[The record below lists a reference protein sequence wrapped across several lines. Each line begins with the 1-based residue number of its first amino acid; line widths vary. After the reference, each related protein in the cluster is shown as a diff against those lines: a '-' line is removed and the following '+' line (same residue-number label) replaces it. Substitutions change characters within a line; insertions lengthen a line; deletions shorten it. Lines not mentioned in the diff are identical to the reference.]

1 MKNLTLLTAMV
12 LVLAGALA
20 LGQRLPSTLPSF
32 VNRQAYVT
40 RSPRTQGCAWIFQIG
55 GKRYH
60 AGITYEEVKGGPDW
74 TPSMPLPLSFPKV
87 EEIARAQLNKI
98 VGDSSSWEL
107 TDLQLK
113 RIPGEDQRAW
123 FYVVGLKPGEESL
136 LQAHESFYAVISL
149 AGVVGKIEEEAAT
162 R

>member
-1 MKNLTLLTAMV
+1 MKNPILLPVIV
-12 LVLAGALA
+12 LVLAGAFA
-20 LGQRLPSTLPSF
+20 LGQGLPSTLPSK
-32 VNRQAYVT
+32 NRQGYIT
-40 RSPRTQGCAWIFQIG
+40 RSPQAQAYGWEFQIG

-60 AGITYEEVKGGPDW
+60 ARITQEEIKRGPDW

-87 EEIARAQLNKI
+87 EEIARAQLNKL

-123 FYVVGLKPGEESL
+123 FYVVGLKPTDETSM
-136 LQAHESFYAVISL
+136 QAHESFFAVMNLS
-149 AGVVGKIEEEAAT
+149 GVVGKIAEEGAT
-162 R
+162 K